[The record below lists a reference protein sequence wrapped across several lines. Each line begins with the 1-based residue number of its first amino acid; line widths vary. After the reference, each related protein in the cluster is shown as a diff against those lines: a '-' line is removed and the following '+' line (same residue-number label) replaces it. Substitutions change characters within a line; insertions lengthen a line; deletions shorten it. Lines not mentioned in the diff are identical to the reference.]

1 MICLGFL
8 IVSNNVPLYFIPFT
22 RYSQFWLCNT
32 SWKVTLQRETVLG
45 HKQMFGRHFPL
56 GFMVTASISN
66 KRSCGYARLKEDTS
80 MIKMAAMF
88 LRNSLYNQSVGI
100 DNRRWWLDQ
109 RIDNLV

>member
-1 MICLGFL
+1 LE
-8 IVSNNVPLYFIPFT
+8 SNFT
-22 RYSQFWLCNT
+22 TRNSFGAQT
-32 SWKVTLQRETVLG
+32 GV
-45 HKQMFGRHFPL
+45 GRHFPL

-109 RIDNLV
+109 RIDNLVLCPIYSTLFGQVE

>member
-1 MICLGFL
+1 
-8 IVSNNVPLYFIPFT
+8 
-22 RYSQFWLCNT
+22 
-32 SWKVTLQRETVLG
+32 
-45 HKQMFGRHFPL
+45 
-56 GFMVTASISN
+56 MVTASISN